1 MKEKKVNC
9 GLCKYFRIKDL
20 GNGFCEILC
29 DKDEVNLPYHPCEV
43 YEEKLKSNEQNGE

>member
-1 MKEKKVNC
+1 MEEKKVNC
-9 GLCKYFRIKDL
+9 GLCKYFKIKDL

-29 DKDEVNLPYHPCEV
+29 DKKEVNLPYHPCEV